1 MIEYKFI
8 HEGPESGPE
17 NGDVWMR
24 SFFEPLTPGAL
35 TPFTSSLFAEV
46 TARTWYLYFDRLG
59 FDPPPRSRLVKVH
72 AGRPYVNLSISARLD
87 AERAGVECPPL
98 LIDGNA
104 RPLVSAE
111 KPGFFAGIKL
121 GRSARKIEE
130 TLDALQAEL
139 PDLIA
144 RVSAWYQRV
153 MGFRWSQA
161 EILLIM
167 EEIER
172 VGANALLPYFAA
184 RHNLERAYRRLLS
197 LLSNRPTRERVA
209 LIAQALGGG
218 RGVEVDMA
226 QHVSKLAQLA
236 ADDSAAQAWLQAG
249 EFVNWKHSV
258 RGTDFGEAL
267 RAFMATYGHRSFGE
281 GEMANPRWDEKPDQL
296 LAAVRRASPQTQQ
309 PSPTVADPA
318 PLLAAVDGKARKEAQ
333 QLLERMRRLL
343 ELQSGGLHA
352 FSYILA
358 GARRWALAAGEEAA
372 ADHRLTTPEDV
383 FFYEIEEV
391 KEMMTG
397 EWNISDRSGIHATAA
412 ERRAALDAWRRR
424 RAADLLWGEREATV
438 TEGDI
443 PLSPGRSA
451 GALVTL
457 ENLARSG
464 TETILLCPTSESAAA
479 AALPACTAIVVLQ
492 GSPIDPLA
500 ACARALG
507 RPAVVAA
514 AVQADGALPHLLVD
528 GNSGKVLQS

>member
-8 HEGPESGPE
+8 HEGTE

-24 SFFEPLTPGAL
+24 SFFEPLVPGAL
-35 TPFTSSLFAEV
+35 TPFTNSLFAEV

-72 AGRPYVNLSISARLD
+72 EGRPYVNLSISARLD
-87 AERAGVECPPL
+87 AERAGVDYPPL

-111 KPGFFAGIKL
+111 KPRFFAGIKL
-121 GRSARKIEE
+121 GRNAKKIEE

-144 RVSAWYQRV
+144 RVSAWHQRV

-172 VGANALLPYFAA
+172 IGANALLPYFAA

-197 LLSNRPTRERVA
+197 LLSNWPLRERVA
-209 LIAQALGGG
+209 FIAQALGGSH
-218 RGVEVDMA
+218 GVEFDMA
-226 QHVSKLAQLA
+226 QHVSRLAQLA
-236 ADDSAAQAWLQAG
+236 AADPAVQAWLQAG
-249 EFVNWKHSV
+249 EFANWKHSAP
-258 RGTDFGEAL
+258 GADFAEAL
-267 RAFMATYGHRSFGE
+267 HGFMATYGHRSFGE
-281 GEMANPRWDEKPDQL
+281 GEMANPRWDEKPDLL
-296 LAAVRRASPQTQQ
+296 LAAIRRASHQTQR
-309 PSPTVADPA
+309 PSPSIADPES
-318 PLLAAVDGKARKEAQ
+318 LLAAVDGNARKEAQ

-343 ELQSGGLHA
+343 ELQSGGLYA
-352 FSYILA
+352 FSYVLA

-372 ADHRLTTPEDV
+372 SDHRLTTPEDV
-383 FFYEIEEV
+383 FFYELEEV

-412 ERRAALDAWRRR
+412 ERRAALDSWRRC
-424 RAADLLWGEREATV
+424 RAADLLWGEREAVVVESDT
-438 TEGDI
+438 
-443 PLSPGRSA
+443 PLSPGSGA

-457 ENLARSG
+457 ENLARPG
-464 TETILLCPTSESAAA
+464 TETILLCPTLESTAAV
-479 AALPACTAIVVLQ
+479 ALPACAAVIALQ

-507 RPAVVAA
+507 RSAVVT
-514 AVQADGALPHLLVD
+514 AVIQTSDTLFNFRVD
-528 GNSGKVLQS
+528 GNLGKAVQS